1 MKKIIVPLICA
12 VLVGLGLGL
21 YLFSQY
27 ENKLETVFQGDEI
40 IYILQIGVY
49 SSEENAKK
57 YSTKVDYYIIHH
69 DDKYYRVYGAI
80 THNKDLINRLKEYLI
95 AKGNDI
101 YVREIPINNLEF
113 LELLK
118 QYDLLLQSSSGDDEL
133 LQIEKQI
140 LSKYEELILR
150 NE

>member
-1 MKKIIVPLICA
+1 MKKIGAPLICA
-12 VLVGLGLGL
+12 ILVGLGLGV

-27 ENKLETVFQGDEI
+27 EKKLENVFQDDEI
-40 IYILQIGVY
+40 IYILQTGVY
-49 SSEENAKK
+49 SSAENAHK
-57 YSTKVDYYIIHH
+57 YATNVEYYIIHP

-80 THNKDLINRLKEYLI
+80 THNKDLVNRLKEYLVS
-95 AKGNDI
+95 KGNDI

-118 QYDLLLQSSSGDDEL
+118 QYDLLLQSSGSDDEL
-133 LQIEKQI
+133 LQIEKQV

-150 NE
+150 DE